1 MSPNDKTKKS
11 ATMNETDTNKLFLD
25 IEKKES
31 IQSEM
36 VSIEPKNNNNT
47 NISTST
53 TVIHLKHYSFQPDC
67 HL

>member
-31 IQSEM
+31 IQ
-36 VSIEPKNNNNT
+36 KNNLFV
-47 NISTST
+47 S
-53 TVIHLKHYSFQPDC
+53 VSFIVADFLVLSLGDMLMNQN
-67 HL
+67 LQK